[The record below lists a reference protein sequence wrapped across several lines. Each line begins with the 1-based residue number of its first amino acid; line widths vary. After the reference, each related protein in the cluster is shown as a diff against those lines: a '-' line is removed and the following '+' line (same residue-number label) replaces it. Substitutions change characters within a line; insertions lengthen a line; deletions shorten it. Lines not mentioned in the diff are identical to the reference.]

1 MASRST
7 AGCDSHGV
15 LALRTSGSEAWLRWL
30 LSSRSRL
37 LLAHRPGLR
46 PARDAEAHRQVRLA
60 AWHPHA
66 RTKDGHPSVCHVTRH
81 WLVRSSRS
89 SCHPDGAEHC
99 SLSNAFAT
107 KTDDESTRSPAAE
120 CRSCAMA
127 ESMRYKTFI
136 ISARDSSHKYTS
148 QGVGRGCRT
157 FYTNV
162 R

>member
-1 MASRST
+1 MTVTVFWHSGPQDPRLGYGGSLA
-7 AGCDSHGV
+7 AGHDCCWHTGP
-15 LALRTSGSEAWLRWL
+15 GSD
-30 LSSRSRL
+30 
-37 LLAHRPGLR
+37 